1 MMESSGIQGETL
13 VARGDALLANGRVR
27 EAAAEYARAVQADPG
42 DVGGHLGL
50 AKANLALGSFGVAI
64 MACRQVLT
72 LAPDTAQATLAQA
85 ILYVLERRFDPA
97 LQELERVAQLDPAN
111 AYAHALRGYCLR
123 QLSRSY
129 DAQQAEGKARRLSS
143 GKDFTPLFPR
153 MNPLPLMPAAPAAN
167 DAMPGDGAT
176 TPTAPAGPQRNWDT
190 ATAAQRQ
197 ALRLRFATRRYPIVT
212 YSLIAINL
220 VIYVASALSVGNLLS
235 PVPSGPIQFSVST
248 LGPFYYYGVEV
259 PALMQHDPT
268 QWYRLLTAMF
278 LHASYIHIGLNMLS
292 LYFVGVIT
300 EALFGRGRF
309 TIIYFASGL
318 LAGLLDYFTT
328 VGSGQ
333 FALGASGAIFG
344 IFGAFGAF
352 FILRRQMLGRA
363 ATPIIGQWLFWLII
377 NLVISLAPGIAL
389 YDHLGG
395 LVSGFILGAL
405 LIPSYFKGRRV

>member
-1 MMESSGIQGETL
+1 MMESSRIEGDTL
-13 VARGDALLANGRVR
+13 VARGDALLVEGQAR
-27 EAAAEYARAVQADPG
+27 EAAAEYARSVQADPG
-42 DVGGHLGL
+42 EVGGHLGL

-72 LAPDTAQATLAQA
+72 LAPDTAQAALAQA

-123 QLSRSY
+123 KLGRTY

-143 GKDFTPLFPR
+143 GKNFAPLFP
-153 MNPLPLMPAAPAAN
+153 PDYIVPPVPVAPPALMTG
-167 DAMPGDGAT
+167 DASPNGTSA
-176 TPTAPAGPQRNWDT
+176 PTAPQRNWDT

-197 ALRLRFATRRYPIVT
+197 AVRMRFATRSYPIVT
-212 YSLIAINL
+212 YTLIALNVL
-220 VIYVASALSVGNLLS
+220 IYLATGILGGNLLN
-235 PVPSGPIQFSVST
+235 PNDNVLYEFGIEST
-248 LGPFYYYGVEV
+248 R
-259 PALMQHDPT
+259 LMQQDPT

-278 LHASYIHIGLNMLS
+278 LHANYIHIGLNMLS
-292 LYFVGVIT
+292 LYFVGVVT

-318 LAGLLDYFTT
+318 LAGIADFVATLGT
-328 VGSGQ
+328 GQ
-333 FALGASGAIFG
+333 AALGASGAIFG

-352 FILRRQMLGRA
+352 VILRRQMLGRA
-363 ATPIIGQWLFWLII
+363 ATPIISQWLFWLVI
-377 NLVISLAPGIAL
+377 NLVFSVVDPQIAL